1 MFKRIFGTS
10 EPSSVTGVAYGV
22 TIEIE
27 APDKA
32 MLERMRATLPEA
44 WTETNPESSAPTPG
58 PTMKF
63 TLLRD
68 TENGYHVELNGEPLL
83 QDPLDEMLAFMPSVV
98 RQYVAAEARDAVF
111 VHAGAVAVNGR
122 GIVFPGRSFA
132 GKTTLVAALLR
143 AGALYYSDE
152 YAVIRPDGLLIPYPK
167 GLSLRLTQGDQRQTE
182 HSLTEVG
189 GVEGTDPVEI
199 ALLVMTEYR
208 AGATWDPTELSPAQG
223 IVELL
228 GHAEPIQ
235 SRPESTLPAVTSALA
250 NARVLK
256 GQRGDAD
263 ETAAALLAMLA

>member
-10 EPSSVTGVAYGV
+10 EPSSVSGVAYGL
-22 TIEIE
+22 TITIE
-27 APDKA
+27 APDKS

-44 WTETNPESSAPTPG
+44 WGETGAESSEPTSG

-68 TENGYHVELNGEPLL
+68 TENGYYIELNDALL
-83 QDPLDEMLAFMPSVV
+83 MQDPLDDMLELMPAVV
-98 RQYVAAEARDAVF
+98 RQYVAAETRDAVF
-111 VHAGAVAVNGR
+111 VHAGAVGINGR
-122 GIVFPGRSFA
+122 GIVFPGRTFA
-132 GKTTLVAALLR
+132 GKSTLVAALLK

-167 GLSLRLTQGDQRQTE
+167 GLSLRLTDGERRQTE
-182 HSLTEVG
+182 HTLTEVG
-189 GVEGTDPVEI
+189 GVPGTEPIEI
-199 ALLVMTEYR
+199 ALLVLTEYR
-208 AGATWDPTELSPAQG
+208 AGSKWDPTELSPAQG
-223 IVELL
+223 VVELL
-228 GHAEPIQ
+228 AHAEPVQ
-235 SRPESTLPAVTSALA
+235 ARPEMTLPAIKNGLA